1 MVPPGF
7 FVLTFLALTAHA
19 SISVSDTIGH
29 DLIKAC
35 REKSVATVATILRTH
50 PAAAVFKSPQ
60 VCPVRQPGTPSLS
73 AQCFS
78 PPHWR
83 QETIT
88 TAAPLSTADPR
99 RPFAAE
105 GAPLD
110 VPCVFFVCAH
120 SCPLVFASRD
130 TLSLFLCLQTGLTG
144 LMACAVTGVGEGV
157 TLLLRAGAAVDA
169 QDELGTSALAAA
181 ALKGQAGV
189 IAQLLAAGA
198 NVNIARKVCVY
209 VCMYVCVCVCVR
221 PRCRACCGLSCC
233 ALQTGHTPLMIAAMA
248 GHKDA
253 VQYLATHGAN
263 LEAKNL
269 VGCPQTG
276 LWRGVEGSCE
286 LRCPIHNVLPD
297 GLPRRP

>member
-120 SCPLVFASRD
+120 HYW
-130 TLSLFLCLQTGLTG
+130 
-144 LMACAVTGVGEGV
+144 
-157 TLLLRAGAAVDA
+157 
-169 QDELGTSALAAA
+169 
-181 ALKGQAGV
+181 GQG
-189 IAQLLAAGA
+189 
-198 NVNIARKVCVY
+198 N
-209 VCMYVCVCVCVR
+209 MF
-221 PRCRACCGLSCC
+221 
-233 ALQTGHTPLMIAAMA
+233 
-248 GHKDA
+248 
-253 VQYLATHGAN
+253 
-263 LEAKNL
+263 
-269 VGCPQTG
+269 
-276 LWRGVEGSCE
+276 GSTFE
-286 LRCPIHNVLPD
+286 LRNFFPS
-297 GLPRRP
+297 GAPRRVWEKIRGGGKMYGGRVKK